1 MESPLECPECG
12 TEQVAPA
19 RFCGTCQFELTLIS
33 THQPVTFAGWSI
45 PQLSD
50 EPADDT
56 DYERALRTRKGKIT
70 LTGYVQPGA
79 NGYRIL
85 PDDVRGAARVPVEV
99 STSRIKVHHR
109 KYVQEKDHIEVYGK
123 WKKHRY
129 VQARRITNITT
140 DVTIYKR
147 SMLRILALLLLLLLP
162 VLLFVSFAEHLFF
175 TTTILPNTP
184 LLWLTALAVIVIV
197 LTGLLLSLFRDK
209 G

>member
-12 TEQVAPA
+12 TEQVVPA

-109 KYVQEKDHIEVYGK
+109 KYVQEKDHI
-123 WKKHRY
+123 
-129 VQARRITNITT
+129 
-140 DVTIYKR
+140 
-147 SMLRILALLLLLLLP
+147 
-162 VLLFVSFAEHLFF
+162 
-175 TTTILPNTP
+175 
-184 LLWLTALAVIVIV
+184 
-197 LTGLLLSLFRDK
+197 
-209 G
+209 